1 MKRNCEICLDNNGRK
16 LYTQR
21 FLLPGQKIETTY
33 EYDVMTCNK
42 CGFVYA
48 SNIMS
53 KEELI
58 VFYKN
63 NLKYAYQS
71 DKGEIPD
78 YAKWLHMKSYKFVD
92 SHIRKLRPEY
102 DKKRFSVLD
111 VGCGAGYLL
120 NYFKQKGYVN
130 LQGLDPAPDCQRVAK
145 ELYDIEITT
154 SLLGEYK
161 TKAKYDLVIL
171 GSVLE
176 HMSDLGAV
184 IKQITKLLKQGG
196 LLFICV
202 PDGDNMGLILNEPFL
217 EFSLEHIN
225 YFTRGSLTNLLSTRG
240 YKKIAFESLLVEKY
254 DGYALNS
261 LWQYDKSAKE
271 IVFDQVGENKINK
284 YIIDSKK
291 KLTKIEKQVEN
302 LVQSQEKLYV
312 WGVGSLTSRILSST
326 KLKECNIIAYVDS
339 NLSLQGRVI
348 AGKSIIAPT
357 ELEGKNTTVF
367 IASYIHSTTIRND
380 LLSKYHHKGSIITLK

>member
-1 MKRNCEICLDNNGRK
+1 MKRNCDICLNNNGRE

-63 NLKYAYQS
+63 NLKYVYQS

-145 ELYDIEITT
+145 ELYDIKITT

-176 HMSDLGAV
+176 HMSDLGVV

-254 DGYALNS
+254 GGYALNS

-271 IVFDQVGENKINK
+271 IVFDQVGESKINK

-291 KLTKIEKQVEN
+291 KLTKIEKQVKN
-302 LVQSQEKLYV
+302 LVKSQEKLYV

-357 ELEGKNTTVF
+357 ELKDKNTTVF